1 MRPLS
6 ALLPVLLLTACVT
19 TDNNASDE
27 AFRNGRAALAEQRYE
42 AAVSN
47 MDAVLASHPAQ
58 LRQAQAA
65 TFRCLALA
73 KLPNTAQAETACQ
86 TVPQQLAGQ
95 RGNELRSLQVQ
106 ARWALA
112 ALREAQQ
119 PAEALAE
126 ARAIAAE
133 FGNETNPALRHAA
146 AIAQFVGVAI
156 LIQQNQHA
164 EAAAWIDRIEA
175 AGWLEPDGIYS
186 SAMAARLAAD
196 LPNFRLALA
205 QRQRNAAQV
214 VAMAERYRAAL
225 LPGGD
230 IARRDAATMLL
241 LPLAYGR
248 MMQADQRG
256 LDAALEQ
263 FFAEIESIPGAPRP
277 GFTPSALRLADPWAG
292 YLLYDGIPKP
302 MRERLEQAGLGRG
315 FFDAGLNA
323 MQRGNQQQAAEHL
336 DRIAAALRRED
347 HPTANE
353 LANRL
358 LRIRRALL
366 LQASPPPA
374 ARMQG

>member
-1 MRPLS
+1 MRRIS
-6 ALLPVLLLTACVT
+6 ALLPVLLLTACVSA
-19 TDNNASDE
+19 DNSASDE
-27 AFRNGRAALAEQRYE
+27 AFRNGLAAMAQQRFE

-47 MDAVLASHPAQ
+47 MDTVLANRPAQ

-65 TFRCLALA
+65 TYRCLALT
-73 KLPNTAQAETACQ
+73 KLPDTVQAETACQ
-86 TVPQQLAGQ
+86 SVAQQLAGQ
-95 RGNELRSLQVQ
+95 NGNELRNLQVQ

-112 ALREAQQ
+112 DLRQAQQ

-126 ARAIAAE
+126 ARAIGAE
-133 FGNETNPALRHAA
+133 FGNEANPALRQAA
-146 AIAQFVGVAI
+146 AMVQFVGVAI
-156 LIQQNQHA
+156 LIRQNQYA

-175 AGWLEPDGIYS
+175 AGWLEPDGIS
-186 SAMAARLAAD
+186 SGTMAARLAAE
-196 LPNFRLALA
+196 LPYMRLALA
-205 QRQRNAAQV
+205 LRQRSATQV
-214 VAMAERYRAAL
+214 AAMAERYRAAL

-248 MMQADQRG
+248 MMQADQAG
-256 LDAALEQ
+256 LNAALEQ
-263 FFAEIESIPGAPRP
+263 FFAEIETIPAASRP
-277 GFTPSALRLADPWAG
+277 GFASSAMRLADPWAG

-315 FFDAGLNA
+315 YFDAGLKA

-353 LANRL
+353 LASRL
-358 LRIRRALL
+358 LRVRRALL